1 MRNLSKELT
10 EYLKGITYSDEE
22 FYNDCRVN
30 ELIIND
36 RKKFGNDFVKSY
48 MRILTNNLE
57 TLAV

>member
-10 EYLKGITYSDEE
+10 EYLKGFTYSDEE

-36 RKKFGNDFVKSY
+36 RKKFGNDFVGSY
-48 MRILTNNLE
+48 IRLLTENI
-57 TLAV
+57 AAIA

>member
-30 ELIIND
+30 ELIIKD
-36 RKKFGNDFVKSY
+36 RKKFGNDFVGSY
-48 MRILTNNLE
+48 IRLLTENI
-57 TLAV
+57 AAIA